1 MSGNTDVESK
11 SIEALRHCREAL
23 GSVENPER
31 EEASAHQ
38 ALTNMLPDLSCALL
52 DEGTPSFKR
61 RLFEIGS
68 VALLRSDKA

>member
-11 SIEALRHCREAL
+11 SIERYGTVAKLSARLKTGAR
-23 GSVENPER
+23 GSFR
-31 EEASAHQ
+31 ASSADD
-38 ALTNMLPDLSCALL
+38 MLPDLSCALL